1 MKKFIQFFSLITI
14 DIAAYYVALY
24 GAWYVREVAIPLF
37 YTPLTPNYTFG
48 YYAGLLWMP
57 AIFIFFI
64 AYKNIYAGRTPLWD
78 ETKKLIHANTLSF
91 MVLMAVVTLGKAQG
105 LVSRVVISSLWLLT
119 IFIFPVFHLYGK
131 KLLFLLGITKEK
143 VLVLGAG
150 KTGKIISQWLE
161 RERHIGYEVI
171 GYLDD
176 EADRIGTY
184 IDGKKVFGQ
193 VRHYPKFIKDLQI
206 NTIIIAMPSLGPDKI
221 SSLAFEIQQQVKNTM
236 IVPNLYGIALLN
248 TELLHLFYEE
258 IFLLKVQNNLKSMY
272 NRTIKRA
279 FDLTLAIVLLPFL
292 LLVMAI
298 IGIITK
304 LSSPGPVIYKQERIG
319 IGGRP
324 FNCYKFRTMV
334 EDSERILNELLQ
346 SNRDMK
352 DEWERYWKLSKDPR
366 ITKIGMFLRKTS
378 LDELPQII
386 NVLKGEMS
394 LIGPRP
400 YLQREMFA
408 IENNIGDIT
417 KVPPGITGLWQ
428 VSGRSTTTYENRIR
442 LDIWYMMN
450 WSLGLDLFILL
461 RTIKVV
467 LFMKGVR

>member
-1 MKKFIQFFSLITI
+1 MKRVIQFISLIAL
-14 DIAAYYVALY
+14 DIAAYYVTLY
-24 GAWYVREVAIPLF
+24 GAWYVRERVFPLF
-37 YTPLTPNYTFG
+37 YTPLTPNYSFI

-64 AYKNIYAGRTPLWD
+64 AYSNIYTGRIPLWN
-78 ETKKLIHANTLSF
+78 ESKKLIHANTLSF

-105 LVSRVVISSLWLLT
+105 LVSRPVILSLWILS

-131 KLLFLLGITKEK
+131 KMLFALGITKEK

-150 KTGKIISQWLE
+150 KTGKLISQWLE
-161 RERHIGYEVI
+161 RERHIGYEVL

-176 EADRIGTY
+176 KPDRIGTY

-193 VRHYPKFIKDLQI
+193 VRHYTRFIKELQI

-221 SSLAFEIQQQVKNTM
+221 SSLAYEVQQKVKNTM

-258 IFLLKVQNNLKSMY
+258 IFLLKVKNNLKSMS
-272 NRTIKRA
+272 NRIIKRA
-279 FDLTLAIVLLPFL
+279 FDLLVGIVLLPFL
-292 LLVMAI
+292 LLLMAV

-304 LSSPGPVIYKQERIG
+304 LTSPGPVIYKQERIG

-334 EDSERILNELLQ
+334 QDSERILKELLQ
-346 SNRDMK
+346 SNRAMK
-352 DEWERYWKLSKDPR
+352 DEWERHWKLSNDPR
-366 ITKIGMFLRKTS
+366 ITRIGMFLRKTS
-378 LDELPQII
+378 LDELPQIL

-394 LIGPRP
+394 LVGPRP
-400 YLQREMFA
+400 YLKREMYA
-408 IENNIGDIT
+408 IANEIEDIT

-428 VSGRSTTTYENRIR
+428 VSGRSSTTYEHRIR